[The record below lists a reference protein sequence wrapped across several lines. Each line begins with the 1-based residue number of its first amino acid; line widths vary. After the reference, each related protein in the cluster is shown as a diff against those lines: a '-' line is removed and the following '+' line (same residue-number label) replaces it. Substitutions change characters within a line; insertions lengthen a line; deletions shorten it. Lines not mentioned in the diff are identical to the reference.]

1 MDHGS
6 IPLCSVL
13 TPPSVAS
20 GHSKNNE
27 DLKQHNSELEEKLRL
42 LVIEKSAMKLGIE
55 ELQKKLEM
63 SELLLQQFSS
73 QPTPDSSQQLQQA
86 LEERAQLETHMEQL
100 KDSLRQL
107 QAERDQYATNLKEE
121 NAIWQQKMQQVLEQV
136 RCDLQSP
143 PPPTLDRSLGLPGHR
158 VICCA

>member
-13 TPPSVAS
+13 TPPSVTS

-63 SELLLQQFSS
+63 SELLLQQVGLKPWGVRDPPGRARASRGHCG
-73 QPTPDSSQQLQQA
+73 A
-86 LEERAQLETHMEQL
+86 LRPGTR
-100 KDSLRQL
+100 KCGSLF
-107 QAERDQYATNLKEE
+107 
-121 NAIWQQKMQQVLEQV
+121 WF
-136 RCDLQSP
+136 C
-143 PPPTLDRSLGLPGHR
+143 HR
-158 VICCA
+158 LL